1 MTTPM
6 CEDGGPLREWAPLA
20 VLLQQIPAK
29 VQNGIFTQDISFTC
43 IDALTE
49 FIAIGTNHGLVYWY
63 NREKQDLQ
71 RLRCENVNSKI
82 TSVQV
87 ISTVD
92 YMVAAGNE
100 HGVVTVFQIPK
111 NPPDSL
117 PNSLKPKQ
125 KKQVERYSIS
135 GLHNTAVTA
144 VEWSKN
150 GMKLFSGDKDGLVV
164 LTEIDFYMHLSKSSK
179 LLNEKYS
186 VVQLSYQQ
194 GLLLVST
201 TLRTILVNRN
211 ENGKVTQVG
220 QKERKT
226 LGKLGAVFGSR
237 QNYVQEP
244 LIYASRPGLRL
255 WQADKVGTV
264 LKTLIFK
271 DAVRSGHTEV
281 ELLNPAPEGSRKNRG
296 EPSFGIVLPFC
307 DDLLV
312 TYCDDVVYVV
322 NPNTIAI
329 TSIVNDLRRVTDVA
343 CTKDE
348 IFVLEGERNI
358 LRIAYYPENDI
369 FTEEIRKTMDPLLSF
384 AEYSKPVANGI
395 LELTSKLKESSIV
408 PAIPFPKINP
418 TNIIQSVGIV
428 PTVTVG
434 TDDNAITNAE
444 EAVEVPP
451 IVPIDLNTTL
461 ITDINKIP
469 EYNDSNRSAEDA
481 RSNDRR
487 EIFQRIG
494 QQEFEDVVFTPE
506 RKQKRSR
513 NKAANGCEGVTVPDG
528 STDHM
533 SRSLSTDHM
542 NTNTTTTTTTTTHSS
557 LMQLSFDDDFILKS
571 DRDLEMIQRDVEN
584 KEKLLADVLDFDL
597 SKYMTSSQIQDKDLS
612 SVSNRTDFD
621 LSNYMTSSQ
630 VDNDLSCIS
639 SRMDAITCINCN
651 VHSNDAVNGGEP
663 IASEENEIVEQ
674 SDHTGTESGD
684 EDVSYRTELKR
695 LEDLGE
701 CRKTLLLNKLADAPP
716 AGHNFVDVREP
727 LANRDELEHQFNA
740 LAKECATSA
749 ILEEEEDWVLVKDDI
764 PSIMF

>member
-29 VQNGIFTQDISFTC
+29 IQNGIFTQDISFTC

-71 RLRCENVNSKI
+71 RLRCENISSKI
-82 TSVQV
+82 TSIQV

-92 YMVAAGNE
+92 FMVAAGNE

-135 GLHNTAVTA
+135 GLHDTAVTA

-164 LTEIDFYMHLSKSSK
+164 LTELDFYMHLSKSSK

-237 QNYVQEP
+237 QNYVQDP
-244 LIYASRPGLRL
+244 VIYASRPGLRL
-255 WQADKVGTV
+255 WQADKIGTV

-271 DAVRSGHTEV
+271 DAVRSSHTEV
-281 ELLNPAPEGSRKNRG
+281 ALLNPAPEGSRRNRG

-348 IFVLEGERNI
+348 IFILEGERNI
-358 LRIAYYPENDI
+358 LRIAYYPENNI
-369 FTEEIRKTMDPLLSF
+369 FTEETRRTLDPLLSF

-395 LELTSKLKESSIV
+395 LELTSKLKESNIV

-418 TNIIQSVGIV
+418 TNIIQSVSIV
-428 PTVTVG
+428 PTITG
-434 TDDNAITNAE
+434 TTNELDTNAIANAE

-451 IVPIDLNTTL
+451 IVPIDLNTPL
-461 ITDINKIP
+461 VTDINKIL
-469 EYNDSNRSAEDA
+469 EYNDTSRIRNAEDIK
-481 RSNDRR
+481 SNDRR
-487 EIFQRIG
+487 EIFQKIG

-513 NKAANGCEGVTVPDG
+513 NKIMNGSGSVVMPD
-528 STDHM
+528 SNSDH
-533 SRSLSTDHM
+533 LSTSLMADHM
-542 NTNTTTTTTTTTHSS
+542 NANKTTTTHSS

-597 SKYMTSSQIQDKDLS
+597 SKYMTSSRIDKDNS
-612 SVSNRTDFD
+612 ISNRIDT
-621 LSNYMTSSQ
+621 
-630 VDNDLSCIS
+630 
-639 SRMDAITCINCN
+639 ITCINCN
-651 VHSNDAVNGGEP
+651 VHSNNATNGEEP
-663 IASEENEIVEQ
+663 STNEENENIEQ
-674 SDHTGTESGD
+674 SDHTGTESGE

-701 CRKTLLLNKLADAPP
+701 CRKNLLQNNLDDTPSAGNFIDIRQMPP
-716 AGHNFVDVREP
+716 M
-727 LANRDELEHQFNA
+727 NRDELEHQFNV

-764 PSIMF
+764 PSIAMF

>member
-29 VQNGIFTQDISFTC
+29 IQNGIFTQDISFTC

-71 RLRCENVNSKI
+71 RLHCENVNSKI

-92 YMVAAGNE
+92 YMVAAGSE

-164 LTEIDFYMHLSKSSK
+164 LTEIVFDMHLSKSSK

-186 VVQLSYQQ
+186 VVQLSYQL

-237 QNYVQEP
+237 QNSVREP
-244 LIYASRPGLRL
+244 VVYASRPGLRL
-255 WQADKVGTV
+255 WQADKIGTV

-348 IFVLEGERNI
+348 IFILEGERNI
-358 LRIAYYPENDI
+358 LRISYYPENDI
-369 FTEEIRKTMDPLLSF
+369 FAEMRQTLDPLMSF

-428 PTVTVG
+428 SIVTAG
-434 TDDNAITNAE
+434 TDVNAITNAE

-451 IVPIDLNTTL
+451 VVPIDLNTTL

-469 EYNDSNRSAEDA
+469 EYNDSNRARNAEDA
-481 RSNDRR
+481 RCNDRR

-506 RKQKRSR
+506 RKQKKSR
-513 NKAANGCEGVTVPDG
+513 NKIANGSEMPDG
-528 STDHM
+528 NAGHLS
-533 SRSLSTDHM
+533 SGLSTDHV
-542 NTNTTTTTTTTTHSS
+542 NANKTTTTHSS
-557 LMQLSFDDDFILKS
+557 LMQLSIDDDFILKS
-571 DRDLEMIQRDVEN
+571 DRDLETIQRDVEN

-597 SKYMTSSQIQDKDLS
+597 SKYMTSSRIDRDDS
-612 SVSNRTDFD
+612 SISNR
-621 LSNYMTSSQ
+621 
-630 VDNDLSCIS
+630 
-639 SRMDAITCINCN
+639 MDTITCINCN
-651 VHSNDAVNGGEP
+651 VHSNSVANGEEP
-663 IASEENEIVEQ
+663 IASEENENVEQ
-674 SDHTGTESGD
+674 SDHTGTESGE
-684 EDVSYRTELKR
+684 EDVSYHTELKR

-701 CRKTLLLNKLADAPP
+701 CRKTLLLSKLDDTPL
-716 AGHNFVDVREP
+716 AGNNFVNLRQEP
-727 LANRDELEHQFNA
+727 LTNRDELEHQFNA
-740 LAKECATSA
+740 LAKECATSTV
-749 ILEEEEDWVLVKDDI
+749 LEEEEDWVLVKDDI
-764 PSIMF
+764 PSITF

>member
-29 VQNGIFTQDISFTC
+29 MQNGIFTQDISFTC

-237 QNYVQEP
+237 QIYMQEP

-255 WQADKVGTV
+255 WQADKAGTV

-281 ELLNPAPEGSRKNRG
+281 ALLNPAPEGSKKNRG

-307 DDLLV
+307 DDLLI

-329 TSIVNDLRRVTDVA
+329 TSIVNDLRHVTDVA

-348 IFVLEGERNI
+348 IFILEGERNI

-369 FTEEIRKTMDPLLSF
+369 FTEETKKTMDPLLSF
-384 AEYSKPVANGI
+384 AEYSKPVTNGI

-408 PAIPFPKINP
+408 PAIPFPKIDP

-428 PTVTVG
+428 PTVGVD
-434 TDDNAITNAE
+434 TDDMVINAE

-451 IVPIDLNTTL
+451 IVPIDINTPLVTN
-461 ITDINKIP
+461 INKIP
-469 EYNDSNRSAEDA
+469 EYNDNNRIRNAEDVKN
-481 RSNDRR
+481 NDRR

-506 RKQKRSR
+506 RKQKKSR
-513 NKAANGCEGVTVPDG
+513 NKVMNGSESVTMSNGTDHLSSSV
-528 STDHM
+528 STDHV
-533 SRSLSTDHM
+533 
-542 NTNTTTTTTTTTHSS
+542 NTNKTMTTHSS
-557 LMQLSFDDDFILKS
+557 LMQISFDDDFILKP
-571 DRDLEMIQRDVEN
+571 DRDLETIQRDVED
-584 KEKLLADVLDFDL
+584 KEKLLADLLDFDL
-597 SKYMTSSQIQDKDLS
+597 SKYMTSSRIDKD
-612 SVSNRTDFD
+612 D
-621 LSNYMTSSQ
+621 LS
-630 VDNDLSCIS
+630 IS
-639 SRMDAITCINCN
+639 NHMDTITCINCN
-651 VHSNDAVNGGEP
+651 VQSNNVVNEEES
-663 IASEENEIVEQ
+663 ITNDENEIVEQ

-695 LEDLGE
+695 LEELGE
-701 CRKTLLLNKLADAPP
+701 CRKTILQNNKLDETSP
-716 AGHNFVDVREP
+716 AGNNFVDIRKKP
-727 LANRDELEHQFNA
+727 PMNQDELEHQFNA
-740 LAKECATSA
+740 LAKECATSV
-749 ILEEEEDWVLVKDDI
+749 LEEEEDWVLVKDDI

>member
-29 VQNGIFTQDISFTC
+29 IQNGIFMQDISFTC
-43 IDALTE
+43 IDALPE

-71 RLRCENVNSKI
+71 RLRCENINSKI

-237 QNYVQEP
+237 QNYVQDSI
-244 LIYASRPGLRL
+244 IYASRPGLRL
-255 WQADKVGTV
+255 WQADKIGTV

-281 ELLNPAPEGSRKNRG
+281 ALLNPAPEGSRKNRG
-296 EPSFGIVLPFC
+296 DPSFGIVLPFC

-348 IFVLEGERNI
+348 IFILEGERNI
-358 LRIAYYPENDI
+358 LRIAYYPENNI
-369 FTEEIRKTMDPLLSF
+369 FTEETRTTLDPLLSF

-395 LELTSKLKESSIV
+395 LELTSKLKESNIV
-408 PAIPFPKINP
+408 PAISFPKINP

-428 PTVTVG
+428 PIVTVG
-434 TDDNAITNAE
+434 TDDNVITNAE
-444 EAVEVPP
+444 EAVEIPP
-451 IVPIDLNTTL
+451 IVPIDLNTPL
-461 ITDINKIP
+461 ITDLNKIP
-469 EYNDSNRSAEDA
+469 EYNDSNRIRNIEDVK
-481 RSNDRR
+481 SNDRL

-506 RKQKRSR
+506 RKQKKSR
-513 NKAANGCEGVTVPDG
+513 NKIVNGSESVTISDGNAEQPLSSSLNTDQMNANK
-528 STDHM
+528 M
-533 SRSLSTDHM
+533 
-542 NTNTTTTTTTTTHSS
+542 TTHSS

-571 DRDLEMIQRDVEN
+571 DRDLETIQRDVEN

-597 SKYMTSSQIQDKDLS
+597 SKYMTSSRIDRDDLS
-612 SVSNRTDFD
+612 ISNH
-621 LSNYMTSSQ
+621 
-630 VDNDLSCIS
+630 
-639 SRMDAITCINCN
+639 MDTITCINCN
-651 VHSNDAVNGGEP
+651 VHSDNTMNGEEP
-663 IASEENEIVEQ
+663 ITNEENENIEQ
-674 SDHTGTESGD
+674 SDHTGTESGE

-695 LEDLGE
+695 LEELGE
-701 CRKTLLLNKLADAPP
+701 CRKTLLQNKLDNTLPT
-716 AGHNFVDVREP
+716 GNNFLDIRKEP
-727 LANRDELEHQFNA
+727 STNRDELEHQFNA
-740 LAKECATSA
+740 LAKECATSTV
-749 ILEEEEDWVLVKDDI
+749 LEEEDWVLVD
-764 PSIMF
+764 

>member
-1 MTTPM
+1 M

-29 VQNGIFTQDISFTC
+29 MQNGIFTQDISFTC

-244 LIYASRPGLRL
+244 IIYASRPGLRL

-348 IFVLEGERNI
+348 IFILEGERNI

-369 FTEEIRKTMDPLLSF
+369 FTEETRKTLDPLLSF

-395 LELTSKLKESSIV
+395 LELTSKLKESNIV

-428 PTVTVG
+428 PTVTIG

-444 EAVEVPP
+444 EAVEIPP
-451 IVPIDLNTTL
+451 IVPIDLNTPL
-461 ITDINKIP
+461 IADIDKIP
-469 EYNDSNRSAEDA
+469 EYNDSNRIRNAEDVK
-481 RSNDRR
+481 SNDRR

-506 RKQKRSR
+506 RKQKKSR
-513 NKAANGCEGVTVPDG
+513 NKIVNGSESVIMPD
-528 STDHM
+528 SADHL
-533 SRSLSTDHM
+533 SSSLNNDHM
-542 NTNTTTTTTTTTHSS
+542 NANKTTTTHSS
-557 LMQLSFDDDFILKS
+557 LMQLSFDDDFMLKS

-597 SKYMTSSQIQDKDLS
+597 SKYMTSSRIDRDDS
-612 SVSNRTDFD
+612 SISNSIDT
-621 LSNYMTSSQ
+621 
-630 VDNDLSCIS
+630 
-639 SRMDAITCINCN
+639 ITCINCN
-651 VHSNDAVNGGEP
+651 VHSDNVMNGEELIVN
-663 IASEENEIVEQ
+663 EENENIEQ

-684 EDVSYRTELKR
+684 EDVSYRTELKK

-701 CRKTLLLNKLADAPP
+701 CRKTLLQNKLDNTSP
-716 AGHNFVDVREP
+716 AVNNFIDILREP
-727 LANRDELEHQFNA
+727 PTNREELEHQFNA
-740 LAKECATSA
+740 LAKDCAVSA
-749 ILEEEEDWVLVKDDI
+749 ILEEEEDWVLVD
-764 PSIMF
+764 